1 MFRTRGQSA
10 CFTTLVKHQR
20 LNVIHPESKIW
31 FNEWFVGLTDGVGSF
46 SLLKSNGKI
55 SLTFKL
61 SQSTYNIRLLYYIK
75 KQLGV
80 GTINIEKKKNMA
92 HFRVR
97 NPHHIKEI
105 LIPIFNEHLLVT
117 NKEWD
122 YLKFKKGLNAKITS
136 NKEQL
141 PELLLL
147 EKPREYKSSFWEQKK
162 SLTKPWILG
171 FIEAEGSYYIA
182 KKDISGYVHGFGITQ
197 KGEEHVL
204 EAIKKS
210 LHISTKIKQRLDIF
224 LLDTTNSRAIE
235 NIIKYSENK
244 LMGMKAIECR
254 IWSRSYRKYKGN
266 SKKLKELQE
275 LIRKMKEKMKITQ
288 DEGIVRTIREVI
300 ESNDNTDTK
309 V

>member
-61 SQSTYNIRLLYYIK
+61 SQSTYNIRLL
-75 KQLGV
+75 
-80 GTINIEKKKNMA
+80 
-92 HFRVR
+92 VR